1 MIKLAVGVETLADFA
16 LRHEA
21 EATDY
26 DGVLAVPC
34 WTRFR
39 ARRAEE
45 ILSGGGSLYRVIKN
59 RIQCR
64 MKILGFE
71 MVETA
76 DKGTRCMILQSP
88 DIIQTVSV
96 ARRPFQ
102 GWRYLEEKDVPPDRG
117 LYIRGQEAEDI
128 PPEMEADL
136 RESGLL

>member
-45 ILSGGGSLYRVIKN
+45 ILSGGGVFTVLLKT
-59 RIQCR
+59 
-64 MKILGFE
+64 GFS
-71 MVETA
+71 A
-76 DKGTRCMILQSP
+76 G
-88 DIIQTVSV
+88 
-96 ARRPFQ
+96 
-102 GWRYLEEKDVPPDRG
+102 
-117 LYIRGQEAEDI
+117 
-128 PPEMEADL
+128 
-136 RESGLL
+136 